1 MGDDL
6 MKFAHTIR
14 TSASLAALA
23 VAALAAPALAQ
34 DSAQADGAAAADN
47 QIVVTGVFSAKSIEN
62 APISISA
69 VTAEELSQQIAN
81 SSADLIRNVPG
92 VFVNSS
98 LGEIRNVVFSRG
110 VSANSLDGDGGYYYV
125 SMQEDGL
132 PVEPITSGNFG
143 PDYFSRPDI
152 MLDRLEGLRG
162 GTATVTGNNAPGGIF
177 NYISRTGKSHPGFEV
192 QGKLGLE
199 GDGKNPYY
207 RVDAYAGGEVGNG
220 LYYAIGGF
228 YRKSDGSRDPG
239 YALNKGGQIRA
250 NLLWD
255 YGNGSVRFD
264 AKYLNDHNG
273 WFEFTPAFN
282 YDDPKIAA
290 GFDNTSSVLPP
301 ANAHSFTNPD
311 GSTGS
316 WDASD
321 LVHARTLSFGMT
333 WDHELADGIKV
344 QNRARYS
351 ENKTDWST
359 GGLIFPLGV
368 DDFFLSILTGTL
380 GLPGTT
386 TYKVRGTDQVA
397 AEVFS
402 FSGFDHSVVTN
413 NLPNQHILENGV
425 LSQAALSTKYRSRS
439 FQDQFTL
446 SASLG
451 DHSLAA
457 GASFAHSRYS
467 QANGAAGIGVSALTP
482 TPQVYD
488 ITHTLPDG
496 TVLQVTDPAGF
507 AAQGG
512 GLLDGDGV
520 RGTQRQISVFAGDE
534 WQVTDRLSVDGGIR
548 YEDIRYDITNLTLGA
563 AVAVNGGGGADGN
576 PLTLWDNT
584 RNTYGAPTNTKRNFH
599 YLNYTGAVNYEVSD
613 NFQAYVRYTRGKKAP
628 DFRGIADIDTPSEIS
643 TQFPEPQVITQVEV
657 GLKYRQD
664 NLRVALFPFY
674 SKLSNVGSTQTF
686 TDENGKFYT
695 PPTVYGQIET
705 YGVEIDADADIGSML
720 NLRTAITLQNPK
732 ASKFGL
738 WIAND
743 PGSADDELQSTP
755 KGDAD
760 NNPKILTRTTATL
773 TPVDS
778 LSLFLTHSYT
788 GKRAANRANAWYLP
802 GFHTFDFGAAY
813 EFGPDKRFKL
823 QANVNNVFNQFGIM
837 SWARSGGF
845 LASLDRQG
853 LTKEAVAADPNQLL
867 SIVAVQP
874 RSFWL
879 TGMVK
884 F

>member
-1 MGDDL
+1 
-6 MKFAHTIR
+6 MKRAESIR
-14 TSASLAALA
+14 LSASVAAIALFALA
-23 VAALAAPALAQ
+23 SPAIAQ
-34 DSAQADGAAAADN
+34 NAAAQSDAEPAPSRE
-47 QIVVTGVFSAKSIEN
+47 IVVTGVFSAKSIEN
-62 APISISA
+62 APISIAA

-81 SSADLIRNVPG
+81 SSADLIKNVPG

-132 PVEPITSGNFG
+132 PVEPVTVGNFG

-192 QGKLGLE
+192 QGKVGLE

-207 RVDAYAGGEVGNG
+207 RMDAYAGGEIGKG

-228 YRKSDGSRDPG
+228 YRKSDGARDPG
-239 YALNKGGQIRA
+239 YALNKGGQVRA

-255 YGNGSVRFD
+255 YGQGSVRFD
-264 AKYLNDHNG
+264 VKYLDDHNG
-273 WFEFTPAFN
+273 WFEFTPAFGFDN
-282 YDDPKIAA
+282 PKIAK
-290 GFDNTSSVLPP
+290 GFTNTSSVLPP
-301 ANAHSFTNPD
+301 PNPHSFTNPD

-316 WDASD
+316 WDGSN
-321 LVHARTLSFGMT
+321 LIHARTNSFGMT
-333 WDHELADGIKV
+333 WDHELADGIKL

-351 ENKTDWST
+351 ENKTDWNT
-359 GGLIFPLGV
+359 GGVIFPLTA
-368 DDFFLSILTGTL
+368 DDFFLSILTGTF

-386 TYKVRGTDQVA
+386 TYKVRGTNQVA
-397 AEVFS
+397 AEIFS
-402 FSGFDHSVVTN
+402 FSGFDHTTVTN
-413 NLPNQHILENGV
+413 NLPNQQVLQNGV
-425 LSQAALSTKYRSRS
+425 FSQAALTTKHRSRT
-439 FQDQFTL
+439 FQDQLTL
-446 SASLG
+446 SADLG
-451 DHSLAA
+451 NHALAV
-457 GASFAHSRYS
+457 GASFAHSRYRQTS
-467 QANGAAGIGVSALTP
+467 GSAGIGVSALEP

-488 ITHTLPDG
+488 ITHTLPNG

-512 GLLDGDGV
+512 GIFDGDGV
-520 RGTQRQISVFAGDE
+520 SGTQRQISLFAGDE
-534 WQVTDRLSVDGGIR
+534 WQVTDRLSIDGGVR

-563 AVAVNGGGGADGN
+563 AAPVNGGAGADGN
-576 PLTLWDNT
+576 PLTLWDNS

-613 NFQAYVRYTRGKKAP
+613 NFQAYLRYTRGKKAP
-628 DFRGIADIDTPSEIS
+628 DFRGIADIDSPSEIA
-643 TQFPEPQVITQVEV
+643 TQFPEPQVITQIEL
-657 GLKYRQD
+657 GLKYRSAGV
-664 NLRVALFPFY
+664 RVGVFPFY

-686 TDENGKFYT
+686 TDLNGQFYT
-695 PPTVYGQIET
+695 PPTVYGEIET
-705 YGVEIDADADIGSML
+705 YGVEIDGDADFGDML
-720 NLRTAITLQNPK
+720 NLRTAITFQNPK

-738 WIAND
+738 WLANT
-743 PGSADDELQSTP
+743 PGRGDDTLQSTP

-773 TPVDS
+773 TPMES
-778 LSLFLTHSYT
+778 LSLFVTHSYT
-788 GKRAANRANAWYLP
+788 GKRAANRANAWYMP

-813 EFGPDKRFKL
+813 EFGAEKRFKL
-823 QANVNNVFNQFGIM
+823 QANVNNVFNQFGVM
-837 SWARSGGF
+837 SWARAGGF
-845 LASLDRQG
+845 LNSLDRQG
-853 LTKEAVAADPNQLL
+853 LTKAAVDANPNQLL
-867 SIVAVQP
+867 SIIAIQP

-879 TGMVK
+879 TGTVK

>member
-1 MGDDL
+1 MVSRPVRFVASIAAVTLVVGAPL
-6 MKFAHTIR
+6 AHAQ
-14 TSASLAALA
+14 SATDAKPSTGE
-23 VAALAAPALAQ
+23 APTEQ
-34 DSAQADGAAAADN
+34 E
-47 QIVVTGVFSAKSIEN
+47 IIVTGVFSAKAIEN

-69 VTAEELSQQIAN
+69 ITGEQLRQQAAT
-81 SSADLIRNVPG
+81 SAADLIKNVPG

-132 PVEPITSGNFG
+132 PVEPVTSGNFG
-143 PDYFSRPDI
+143 PDYFSRPDL

-192 QGKLGLE
+192 QGKVGLE

-207 RVDAYAGGEVGNG
+207 RMDAYAGGALGND

-228 YRKSDGSRDPG
+228 YRKSDGARDPG
-239 YALNKGGQIRA
+239 YALNKGGQVRA

-255 YGNGSVRFD
+255 YGAGSLRFD
-264 AKYLNDHNG
+264 VKYLNDHNG
-273 WFEFTPAFN
+273 WFEFIPAFN
-282 YDDPKIAA
+282 YNDPQIAA
-290 GFDNTSSVLPP
+290 PFTNTSSVLPP

-359 GGLIFPLGV
+359 GGLIFPLTL
-368 DDFFLSILTGTL
+368 DDFFLSILNGTL

-386 TYKVRGTDQVA
+386 TYKVRGTNQIA
-397 AEVFS
+397 AEVTS
-402 FSGFDHSVVTN
+402 FSGFDHTVTTN
-413 NLPNQHILENGV
+413 NLPNQSILQNGV
-425 LSQAALSTKYRSRS
+425 LSQLALSQKFRSRT

-457 GASFAHSRYS
+457 GASFAHSSFR
-467 QANGAAGIGVSALTP
+467 QAAGAAGLGISALTP
-482 TPQVYD
+482 RPQVYD
-488 ITHTLPDG
+488 ITHTLPGG

-507 AAQGG
+507 AVQGG
-512 GLLDGDGV
+512 GLLDGDGNH
-520 RGTQRQISVFAGDE
+520 GTQQQISFFAGDE
-534 WQVTDRLSVDGGIR
+534 WQVTDKLSLDAGVR
-548 YEDIRYDITNLTLGA
+548 YEDIRYDITNLTLAGA
-563 AVAVNGGGGADGN
+563 APVNGGAGADGN
-576 PLTLWDNT
+576 PLTLWDNA
-584 RNTYGAPTNTKRNFH
+584 RNTYGDPTVTKRKFH
-599 YLNYTGAVNYEVSD
+599 YLNYTGAVNYEFND
-613 NFQAYVRYTRGKKAP
+613 HFQAYVRYTRGKKSP
-628 DFRGIADIDTPSEIS
+628 DYRTIADIDTPSEIT
-643 TQFPEPQVITQVEV
+643 TQFPKPQVITQVEV
-657 GLKYRQD
+657 GLKYRGD
-664 NLRVALFPFY
+664 GARIALFPFY

-686 TDENGKFYT
+686 TNPDGKFYT
-695 PPTVYGQIET
+695 PPTVFGQIET

-720 NLRTAITLQNPK
+720 NVRTAITLQNPK
-732 ASKFGL
+732 ASKFGS
-738 WIAND
+738 WVAND
-743 PGSADDELQSTP
+743 PGSADDVLVSTA

-773 TPVDS
+773 TPAESVQV
-778 LSLFLTHSYT
+778 FLTHNYT
-788 GKRAANRANAWYLP
+788 GKRAANRENAWYMP
-802 GFHTFDFGAAY
+802 GFHTFDMGASF
-813 EFGPDKRFKL
+813 EFGPDRRFRL
-823 QANVNNVFNQFGIM
+823 QANVNNLFNQFGIM
-837 SWARSGGF
+837 SWARAGGF
-845 LASLDRQG
+845 LSSLDRQG
-853 LTKEAVAADPNQLL
+853 LTKAAVQANPNQLL
-867 SIVAVQP
+867 NIVPVPP

-879 TGMVK
+879 TGTVK

>member
-1 MGDDL
+1 
-6 MKFAHTIR
+6 MKRAVSIR
-14 TSASLAALA
+14 LSASAAAMALFALA
-23 VAALAAPALAQ
+23 TPATAQSAAAQAEAAPAAEK
-34 DSAQADGAAAADN
+34 

-69 VTAEELSQQIAN
+69 ITSEELSQQVAN
-81 SSADLIRNVPG
+81 SAADLIKNVPG

-132 PVEPITSGNFG
+132 PVEPVTVGNFG

-192 QGKLGLE
+192 QGKVGLE

-207 RVDAYAGGEVGNG
+207 RMDAYAGGDLGNG

-228 YRKSDGSRDPG
+228 YRKSDGSRDQG
-239 YALNKGGQIRA
+239 YALNKGGQVRA
-250 NLLWD
+250 NLLWA

-264 AKYLNDHNG
+264 VKYLNDHNG
-273 WFEFTPAFN
+273 WFEFTPAF
-282 YDDPKIAA
+282 DFKDPKIAS
-290 GFDNTSSVLPP
+290 GFTNTSSVLPP
-301 ANAHSFTNPD
+301 ANPHSFTNPD
-311 GSTGS
+311 GTSGS
-316 WDASD
+316 WDGSN
-321 LVHARTLSFGMT
+321 LVHARTTSFGMT
-333 WDHELADGIKV
+333 WDHELADGISV

-351 ENKTDWST
+351 ENKTDWNT
-359 GGLIFPLGV
+359 GGLIFPLTV

-386 TYKVRGTDQVA
+386 TYKVRGTNTVA

-402 FSGFDHSVVTN
+402 FSGFDHTTVTN
-413 NLPNQHILENGV
+413 NLPNQNILQNGV
-425 LSQAALSTKYRSRS
+425 FSQAALSTKHRSRT
-439 FQDQFTL
+439 FQDQFTV

-451 DHSLAA
+451 NHSLAV

-467 QANGAAGIGVSALTP
+467 QANGAAGIGVSGLTP
-482 TPQVYD
+482 TPQLYD
-488 ITHTLPDG
+488 ITHTLPNG

-512 GLLDGDGV
+512 GILDGDGV
-520 RGTQRQISVFAGDE
+520 SGTQRQISLFAGDE
-534 WQVTDRLSVDGGIR
+534 WQITDRLSIDGGIR
-548 YEDIRYDITNLTLGA
+548 YEDIRYDITNRTLGA
-563 AVAVNGGGGADGN
+563 AAAVNGGAGADGN

-584 RNTYGAPTNTKRNFH
+584 RNTYGAPTNTRRNFH

-613 NFQAYVRYTRGKKAP
+613 SFQAYLRYTRGKKAP
-628 DFRGIADIDTPSEIS
+628 DFRGIADIDSPSEIA
-643 TQFPEPQVITQVEV
+643 TQFPEPQVITQIEL
-657 GLKYRQD
+657 GLKYRSG
-664 NLRVALFPFY
+664 NVRVGVFPFY

-686 TDENGKFYT
+686 TDQNGQLYT

-705 YGVEIDADADIGSML
+705 YGVEIDADADLGDML
-720 NLRTAITLQNPK
+720 NLRTAITLQDPK

-738 WIAND
+738 WLANT
-743 PGSADDELQSTP
+743 PSRADDTLQATP
-755 KGDAD
+755 RGDAD

-773 TPVDS
+773 KPVDN
-778 LSLFLTHSYT
+778 LALFLTHSYT

-802 GFHTFDFGAAY
+802 GFHSFDFGASV
-813 EFGPDKRFKL
+813 EFGADRQFKL
-823 QANVNNVFNQFGIM
+823 QANVNNVFNQFGVM
-837 SWARSGGF
+837 SWARAGGF
-845 LASLDRQG
+845 LNSLDRQG
-853 LTKEAVAADPNQLL
+853 LTKAAVDANPNQLL
-867 SIVAVQP
+867 NIVAVQP

-879 TGMVK
+879 TGSVK